1 MVRDLS
7 KEKSVLWIAATGFFV
22 VFILFGTQLF
32 STIVFTE
39 RGGFT
44 RLVEVGN
51 PYHYSVQQ
59 ASAQEEAVLDE
70 NTAEVNQPPT
80 EESLLSS
87 SSPPSRG
94 AVQFVPPSQ
103 EQEAVEEEEQLQ
115 SQPLTPTD
123 RNVTSDVSSEQDAE
137 TIIICGWV
145 FNDMNQNRKR
155 DTGER
160 GIEGATVT
168 LEPASRG
175 ASIDTGSFKTK
186 TYGDYCISGGR
197 SATEV
202 MPVSFFVT
210 VTPPER
216 QFTLSTPGN
225 VQTPVVFTPTTELV
239 VTVSFDESDVLSKV
253 VNFGFRQV
261 EVWSPEV

>member
-1 MVRDLS
+1 VL
-7 KEKSVLWIAATGFFV
+7 KEKSVLWIAATGIFV
-22 VFILFGTQLF
+22 VFTLFGTQLF
-32 STIVFTE
+32 STIIFTE

-44 RLVEVGN
+44 QLVEVGN
-51 PYHYSVQQ
+51 PYHYLVQQ
-59 ASAQEEAVLDE
+59 ASAQEEGVLDE
-70 NTAEVNQPPT
+70 DTAEFNQPPT

-87 SSPPSRG
+87 SSSSPPSKE
-94 AVQFVPPSQ
+94 AVQFVPPLQ
-103 EQEAVEEEEQLQ
+103 GQEAAVEEEQLQ
-115 SQPLTPTD
+115 SQPPTPTD
-123 RNVTSDVSSEQDAE
+123 RTTTSDVSSEQDVE

-155 DTGER
+155 DIGER

-168 LEPASRG
+168 LEPASIG

-186 TYGDYCISGGR
+186 TYGDYCISGGGTP
-197 SATEV
+197 TED

-210 VTPPER
+210 VSPPER

-225 VQTPVVFTPTTELV
+225 LQAPVVFTPTTELV
-239 VTVSFDESDVLSKV
+239 VTVSFDESDVLSKE

>member
-1 MVRDLS
+1 ML
-7 KEKSVLWIAATGFFV
+7 KERSVWGIAVTGFFV
-22 VFILFGTQLF
+22 VFTLLGAPLF
-32 STIVFTE
+32 SMIVFTE

-44 RLVEVGN
+44 QLVEVGN
-51 PYHYSVQQ
+51 PYHYLVQQ
-59 ASAQEEAVLDE
+59 ASAQEEGALDE
-70 NTAEVNQPPT
+70 ETAAEVNQPPT
-80 EESLLSS
+80 EESSPSSS
-87 SSPPSRG
+87 SSPPSTE
-94 AVQFVPPSQ
+94 AAQFVPPSQ
-103 EQEAVEEEEQLQ
+103 EQEAVEDEQLQ
-115 SQPLTPTD
+115 SQPPTPTD
-123 RNVTSDVSSEQDAE
+123 RTATSDVSSEQDAE
-137 TIIICGWV
+137 SIIICGWV

-186 TYGDYCISGGR
+186 AYGDYCVSGGR
-197 SATEV
+197 TTTED

-216 QFTLSTPGN
+216 QFTPSTPGD

-239 VTVSFDESDVLSKV
+239 VTVSFDESDVLSKE

>member
-1 MVRDLS
+1 MVSDLS

-22 VFILFGTQLF
+22 VFPLFGTQLI

-51 PYHYSVQQ
+51 PYHYLVQQ
-59 ASAQEEAVLDE
+59 ASAQEEGVLDE
-70 NTAEVNQPPT
+70 DTAEANQPPT

-103 EQEAVEEEEQLQ
+103 ELEAVEEERLQ
-115 SQPLTPTD
+115 SQPSTPTD

-175 ASIDTGSFKTK
+175 ASIDTASFKTK

-197 SATEV
+197 SPKEDT
-202 MPVSFFVT
+202 PVSFFVT

-216 QFTLSTPGN
+216 QFTPSTPGN
-225 VQTPVVFTPTTELV
+225 IQTPVVFTPTTELV
-239 VTVSFDESDVLSKV
+239 VTVSFDESDVLSKE

>member
-1 MVRDLS
+1 MVSDLS

-22 VFILFGTQLF
+22 VFPLFGTQLF
-32 STIVFTE
+32 SMIVFTE

-51 PYHYSVQQ
+51 PYHHLVQQ
-59 ASAQEEAVLDE
+59 ASAQEEGVLDE
-70 NTAEVNQPPT
+70 DTAEANQPPT

-103 EQEAVEEEEQLQ
+103 EQEAVEEEQLQ
-115 SQPLTPTD
+115 SQPSTPTD

-175 ASIDTGSFKTK
+175 ASIDTASFKTK

-197 SATEV
+197 SPTED

-216 QFTLSTPGN
+216 QFTPSTPGN

-239 VTVSFDESDVLSKV
+239 VTVSFDESDVLSKE